1 MKEWRTAEK
10 EVVVMDKRIK
20 FLVIGGLL
28 MFGLFNFSEFG
39 FGSGPDVKNKAL
51 ISYVYSSG
59 GGMTGGGKS
68 TSVNVVDDQVI
79 LTYSNAQWWYS
90 DDIVT
95 EYKVDK
101 AVLADIEKVF
111 KKYKMQNWHDKKLS
125 DMFVADG
132 PSYSYFFK
140 FEDGTRVSF
149 SSQVYPKSYSEK
161 LAEIH
166 KVIEQYKE
174 KGILEPGLVT
184 REKTEEELAG
194 KENPRNGLV
203 ELEVF
208 EYRGD
213 KIYFRLS
220 NGTDKEVAVSNS
232 VKLVRSSD
240 GKALYSE
247 SDEQPIKVDATSA
260 QEASLR
266 SGRLAEGRYTMYVGD
281 YSAEFEIRL
290 PRS

>member
-1 MKEWRTAEK
+1 
-10 EVVVMDKRIK
+10 MDKRIK

-68 TSVNVVDDQVI
+68 TSVNIVDDQVI

-90 DDIVT
+90 EDDVT

-101 AVLADIEKVF
+101 AILADIEKVF
-111 KKYKMQNWHDKKLS
+111 KKYKMQNWHDKKFS

-132 PSYSYFFK
+132 PSYGYSFK

-149 SSQVYPKSYSEK
+149 SSQVYPKSYSER

-208 EYRGD
+208 EYRGN

-220 NGTDKEVAVSNS
+220 NGTDKDVTVNNS

-266 SGRLAEGRYTMYVGD
+266 SGRLAEGRYTVYVGD